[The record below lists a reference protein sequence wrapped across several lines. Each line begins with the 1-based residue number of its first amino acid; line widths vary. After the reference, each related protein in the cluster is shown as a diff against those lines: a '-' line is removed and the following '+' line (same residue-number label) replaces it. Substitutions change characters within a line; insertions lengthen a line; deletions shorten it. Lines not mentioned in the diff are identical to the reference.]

1 MEPWTTLSS
10 RVLLDHP
17 FARIVEDHVRLPTGH
32 ELHFVRDADER
43 EGREVRD
50 VVAGIC
56 RDEQGRVLLIRKWSQ
71 GAQQVVHD
79 LPAGGCEEG
88 ESPDEAMIRELQEEV
103 GWKPR
108 TLEPLG
114 AFLMRAYR
122 SPRRIHVFLATDLEE
137 SWLPEDP
144 GEVLEPVWMSPD
156 EVDEAIL
163 SGELELASLL
173 SAWLLYRLKRK

>member
-1 MEPWTTLSS
+1 LSS

-17 FARIVEDHVRLPTGH
+17 FARIVEDHVRLPNGH

-56 RDEQGRVLLIRKWSQ
+56 RDEQGQVLLVRKWSL

-79 LPAGGCEEG
+79 LPAGGCDEG
-88 ESPDEAMIRELQEEV
+88 ESPEAAVVRELQEEV
-103 GWKPR
+103 GLKPAS
-108 TLEPLG
+108 LEHLG
-114 AFLMRAYR
+114 TFFMRAYR
-122 SPRRIHVFLATDLEE
+122 SPRRAHVFLATDLEE

-156 EVDEAIL
+156 EVDQMIL
-163 SGELELASLL
+163 AGEIQVGSLL
-173 SAWLLYRLKRK
+173 AAWLLYRLKVRKT